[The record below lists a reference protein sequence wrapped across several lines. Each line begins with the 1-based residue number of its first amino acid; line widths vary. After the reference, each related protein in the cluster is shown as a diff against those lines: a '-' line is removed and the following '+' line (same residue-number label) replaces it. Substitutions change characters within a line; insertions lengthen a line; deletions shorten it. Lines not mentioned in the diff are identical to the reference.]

1 MKILHLYPNLMN
13 LYGDYGNVRI
23 LVKYLNDL
31 GIETQSD
38 EKELGDNYNLKEY
51 DFIYMGS
58 GTESKQLFALNDLL
72 KHKDELV
79 EYINENKVMLLTGNA
94 MELLGEKIDDKEGLG
109 IINFT
114 VKTSDKRYTGD
125 VILHNEKLGD
135 VVGFINKSS
144 LISGGE
150 EYKLFNYDF
159 KDNNLIDNDYEGYH
173 YNNLFGSHVIGPLLV
188 KNPSF
193 LDYLVELLAKDKYRK
208 IEYEYLDKAYN
219 VTLEELRKRK

>member
-1 MKILHLYPNLMN
+1 MRILHLYPNLMN
-13 LYGDYGNVRI
+13 LYGDYGNVRV

-31 GIETQSD
+31 GIETQLD
-38 EKELGDNYNLKEY
+38 EKELGDNYNLKDY

-58 GTESKQLFALNDLL
+58 GTESKQLFALDDLL

-94 MELLGEKIDDKEGLG
+94 MELLGKKIDDNKGLG

-173 YNNLFGSHVIGPLLV
+173 YNNLFGTHVIGPLLV

>member
-1 MKILHLYPNLMN
+1 MRILHLYPNLMN
-13 LYGDYGNVRI
+13 LYGDYGNVRV

-31 GIETQSD
+31 GIETQLD

-72 KHKDELV
+72 QHKDELV
-79 EYINENKVMLLTGNA
+79 EYINENKVVLLTGDA
-94 MELLGEKIDDKEGLG
+94 MELLGEKIDDNKGLG

-173 YNNLFGSHVIGPLLV
+173 YNNLFGTHVIGPLLV
-188 KNPSF
+188 KNPCF